1 MCTGLDRQ
9 VAKRVKKLLAELET
23 ESTLNNQELGQLRA
37 VVCSFEDAF
46 ALNQLEL
53 GRTGLINTP

>member
-9 VAKRVKKLLAELET
+9 VAKKVKKLLAELEM

-37 VVCSFEDAF
+37 VVCSFEDVF

-53 GRTGLINTP
+53 GRTGLKNTQ